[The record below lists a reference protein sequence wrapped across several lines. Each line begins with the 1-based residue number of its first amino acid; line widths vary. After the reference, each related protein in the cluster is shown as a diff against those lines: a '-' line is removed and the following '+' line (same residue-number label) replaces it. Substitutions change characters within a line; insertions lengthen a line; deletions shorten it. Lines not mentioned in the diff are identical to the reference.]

1 MNRKSRWKARGLTKE
16 KKGDD
21 ALRQQGGGHESRHLP
36 RSVLRLTCR
45 MCWTRKWNAFESR
58 IESVLQEDFF
68 VCRTARRIYWRLIL
82 RLVWKDFFAD
92 LGGSSLSVE
101 GTEGLARE
109 GFRLKRDLTEWESVW
124 ILIREE
130 KRMET
135 GELISFWLYRKR
147 WDVTYFYF
155 RVGIRECFIEKVFTW
170 EDIWKVRFQ
179 GVKRFRGR
187 KRFFF

>member
-1 MNRKSRWKARGLTKE
+1 MTKE

-45 MCWTRKWNAFESR
+45 MCWTRKWNAFESW
-58 IESVLQEDFF
+58 IESVLQDFYLF

-109 GFRLKRDLTEWESVW
+109 GFRLKRDLTEWASVW

-135 GELISFWLYRKR
+135 GNWFLFDFTEKDGMSPIFIFEWEYENVLLRKFSLGRIYESKISGSQTF
-147 WDVTYFYF
+147 
-155 RVGIRECFIEKVFTW
+155 
-170 EDIWKVRFQ
+170 
-179 GVKRFRGR
+179 
-187 KRFFF
+187 